1 MKNNEMMTQMMEMM
15 KQMSKMMEMMSN
27 EPSEPNEPMIAN
39 ALTDD
44 DRTLVKSA
52 IKESKKQ
59 SSVISASEW
68 AKLMESPKKIDEV
81 YFDDLEMMSYK
92 SSMCVY
98 NHSIPQRANGKYI
111 NEYTRAVV
119 ENYGG
124 KLIKYQGKWVYSFS
138 GNLDA
143 KRAFLANFQIKQD
156 FTDEE
161 KADLDARIKKRK
173 IERDK
178 AQLER
183 LKTEYEK

>member
-1 MKNNEMMTQMMEMM
+1 MKTTEMMKQMMEMM
-15 KQMSKMMEMMSN
+15 AQMSKMMEMMTD
-27 EPSEPNEPMIAN
+27 ETSEPMVTN
-39 ALTDD
+39 ALAED

-68 AKLMESPKKIDEV
+68 AKLMESPKKVDEV
-81 YFDDLEMMSYK
+81 YFDNLEMMSYK

-138 GNLDA
+138 GNLEA

-161 KADLDARIKKRK
+161 KADLDARIKARK
-173 IERDK
+173 IAKDK